1 MNEGY
6 YFAEVQPAYERVF
19 IGHDKVTRMQDR
31 HGQFLEFTGQELQL
45 IVAFAVENRDVIIA
59 NPETRFAL
67 PIADNYGQD
76 VQLLGD
82 EIDAIM
88 RRLGEVEIEP
98 ETPDYSSQY
107 NF

>member
-31 HGQFLEFTGQELQL
+31 YGQFLEFTGQELQL
-45 IVAFAVENRDVIIA
+45 IVNYAVENRDVIIN

-76 VQLLGD
+76 IQLLGD

-88 RRLGEVEIEP
+88 RRLGEVESEP

>member
-6 YFAEVQPAYERVF
+6 YYSGFQPAYERVF
-19 IGHDKVTRMQDR
+19 IGDDKVTRMQDR

-45 IVAFAVENRDVIIA
+45 IVAFAIENRDLIIN

-76 VQLLGD
+76 IQLLGD
-82 EIDAIM
+82 ELDAIM
-88 RRLGEVEIEP
+88 RRLGEFEP
-98 ETPDYSSQY
+98 EPVTPDYSSQY

>member
-31 HGQFLEFTGQELQL
+31 HGQFLEFTGHELQL
-45 IVAFAVENRDVIIA
+45 IVAFAVENRDLIIA

-76 VQLLGD
+76 IQLLGD

-98 ETPDYSSQY
+98 VVPDYSAQY